1 MLFLKE
7 GQRLQ
12 SQTAPTP
19 MQSLS
24 IQHAQPGMRII
35 HDIKDGNGRILLPA
49 DCTLD
54 ERKLKAL
61 RSWGITEVVVDGAEA
76 LRPGKVELPE
86 AQSLQVEAI
95 VCERF
100 RHNDPAD
107 PAVEE
112 MKRLVF
118 NRVAKQ
124 LGYLHGTAQR

>member
-1 MLFLKE
+1 M
-7 GQRLQ
+7 
-12 SQTAPTP
+12 
-19 MQSLS
+19 
-24 IQHAQPGMRII
+24 
-35 HDIKDGNGRILLPA
+35 
-49 DCTLD
+49 
-54 ERKLKAL
+54 
-61 RSWGITEVVVDGAEA
+61 DGAEA